1 MQRHTEIA
9 ISPSQYRSG
18 VSIYYFEEV
27 SFVQLSCAFAD
38 NLGFGNE
45 RTVKV
50 ALELVQ
56 RRTIQLFPSYTEKLV
71 TSRELAI

>member
-1 MQRHTEIA
+1 MQRHTEIT

-45 RTVKV
+45 RTVKF

-56 RRTIQLFPSYTEKLV
+56 RRTGLIVSCNEKLV
-71 TSRELAI
+71 TSREIAI